1 MKPPMK
7 LFVDTSAW
15 FALIDKND
23 QNHKPARDFLDQLD
37 KAPVLFHVT
46 DYIVD
51 ETATLLRLKV
61 SHRQAVAFLDYLA
74 NSPHVVR
81 AYATPDLLAQA
92 EDLFRRNKDKRW
104 SYTDCV
110 SFVFMDGEGLNDAFS
125 FDASF
130 REYGKQVHPLGG

>member
-92 EDLFRRNKDKRW
+92 EDLFRRYKDKRW

-125 FDASF
+125 FDANF